1 MFVLWGLVA
10 LAGCDDEAPLPLP
23 SASVVRPPSAGE
35 GDELPEGTLVVFG
48 LRMPIRSVALDQ
60 SSRTADIE
68 VSFPFE
74 QVASYMRKRITAKSV
89 NVGPSATV
97 FDDCTFVGVD
107 SPDRYDVTVRALT
120 NETRITLRKRRPVA
134 QPVPAPAP

>member
-1 MFVLWGLVA
+1 M
-10 LAGCDDEAPLPLP
+10 
-23 SASVVRPPSAGE
+23 
-35 GDELPEGTLVVFG
+35 VVFG
-48 LRMPIRSVALDQ
+48 LRMPLRSLVLDE

-120 NETRITLRKRRPVA
+120 NETRITIRKRRPVA
-134 QPVPAPAP
+134 QPVPAP